1 MSASTRMLGVLRET
15 GSALDERRQPWALV
29 GGLAISVR
37 VEPRFTRDI
46 DIAVAVSDDHSAETL
61 VADLTAR
68 GYRLQLT
75 LEQQALGRLATVRLL
90 PPGERDEGVIVD
102 LLFNSSGIETEIC
115 HDAERL
121 EIAPG
126 LLVPVAQSGHL
137 VAMKL
142 LASAPDRPQDSM
154 DLSALIASLTPL
166 EMARARAAVRRIEQI
181 GANRSRRLA
190 DDLDRWLRNTGT

>member
-1 MSASTRMLGVLRET
+1 MLGVLRET